1 MSLPYLHP
9 YLGLSNGL
17 NTLHAAGGGGP
28 GGPTGGWKELG
39 RTTLGGTSDTITVS
53 SLANKRYYMVLTD
66 LNNQTH
72 DITHYHRVGAGSVDT
87 GTNYACRFYD
97 PALGSDTTYT
107 NIAGVYP
114 FSGAGNVNQT
124 GFNVTYW
131 ANYASKEKLCINHW
145 VTNGSGLGAANAPYR
160 VENVGKWAN
169 TSNPIDTINSTN
181 TGSGGWGSGCE
192 IVVLGWD
199 PADDDTNGF
208 WQELASVD
216 LSGGAAD
223 DLDCTFTAK
232 KYLWIQIYLD
242 DSGAIDPE
250 LTFNNDGGSNYATRF
265 SSNGG
270 ADGTATSQTKV
281 VIGGNG
287 AFPRFINLFVI
298 NNQSN
303 EKLVIGHGVNLDGG
317 AGAANAPYRIERAFK
332 WANTSNQ
339 INDIDITNVG
349 AGSFGTNSI
358 IKVWGA
364 D

>member
-1 MSLPYLHP
+1 MSLPYLQP

-17 NTLHAAGGGGP
+17 NTLHAAGGGA
-28 GGPTGGWKELG
+28 GGIGGWVELG
-39 RTTLGGTSDTITVS
+39 RTTLGSSGDNISVS
-53 SLANKRYYMVLTD
+53 SLTDKRYYMLLCNTFPTGGD
-66 LNNQTH
+66 INN
-72 DITHYHRVGAGSVDT
+72 RWRMNSDT
-87 GTNYACRFYD
+87 GSNYSRRKS
-97 PALGSDTTYT
+97 SD
-107 NIAGVYP
+107 G
-114 FSGAGNVNQT
+114 GADSTDVSQSDI
-124 GFNVTYW
+124 NVTSNGLSDPRLHIAYV
-131 ANYASKEKLCINHW
+131 ANLSSKEKLLYNW
-145 VTNGSGLGAANAPYR
+145 EVRRSTAGAGTAPSR
-160 VENVGKWAN
+160 AETAGKWAN
-169 TSNPIDTINSTN
+169 TSNAINEFIMNNSN
-181 TGSGGWGSGCE
+181 TGSYDTGSE
-192 IVVLGWD
+192 VVVLGWD
-199 PADDDTNGF
+199 PADSHTNNF
-208 WQELASVD
+208 WEELASVD